1 MSGLETVDWSAL
13 PHPED
18 DGAAAHLKGMHIPS
32 VDLPSTS
39 GICVDLAALKGTTVV
54 YIYPLTG
61 RPDRPL
67 PAGWDM
73 IPGARGCTPQS
84 CAFRDHFQ
92 ELRDLGVDQ
101 VYGLSVQETAY
112 QKEAA
117 ARLHLPFALLSDAE
131 FTLTQA
137 LRLPSFETAGMRV
150 LKRMSFILRDG
161 YIDDVLYPVFP
172 PDKNAPLVIAQL
184 RAKNL

>member
-1 MSGLETVDWSAL
+1 MSDLETVDWFAL

-18 DGAAAHLKGMHIPS
+18 DGGAAHLTGMHLPS
-32 VDLPSTS
+32 VALPSTS
-39 GICVDLAALKGTTVV
+39 DMSVDLAVLKGTTVV

-92 ELRDLGVDQ
+92 ELRGLGVDQ
-101 VYGLSVQETAY
+101 IYGLSVQETAD

-131 FTLTQA
+131 FTFAQA
-137 LRLPSFETAGMRV
+137 LRLPSFETAGMRL

-172 PDKNAPLVIAQL
+172 PDKNAQLVITQL
-184 RAKNL
+184 RARD